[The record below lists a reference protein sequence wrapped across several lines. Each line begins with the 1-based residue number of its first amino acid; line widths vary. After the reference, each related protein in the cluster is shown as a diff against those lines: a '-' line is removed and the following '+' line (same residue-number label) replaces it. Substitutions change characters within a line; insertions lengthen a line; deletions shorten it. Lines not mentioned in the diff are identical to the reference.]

1 MTQVPRT
8 SWRLGFATMLMTM
21 LSFTCSESSPSAA
34 AQAAGDSTKVFAGAQ
49 IQEIYRLNL
58 DRDNGLLETINAA
71 VKQYGIQDGAILTTV
86 GSTQEC
92 TYHYVESTSPTAKDI
107 FVTQKG
113 AAEILSVTGLI
124 AAGEPHLHITLA
136 TPDGKAFGGHLE
148 NGCKILYVAE
158 VTLAK
163 FSGPQ
168 LVRQPNKN
176 KIPMLVSR

>member
-1 MTQVPRT
+1 MTQVLGT
-8 SWRLGFATMLMTM
+8 SWQFRFAAMFTTLLGL
-21 LSFTCSESSPSAA
+21 TCSASSPIASP
-34 AQAAGDSTKVFAGAQ
+34 QTTGDSTKTFAGAQ
-49 IQEIYRLNL
+49 VQEIYRLNL
-58 DRDNGLLETINAA
+58 DRDEGLLEGINGA
-71 VKQYGIQDGAILTTV
+71 VKQYGIQDGAVLTTV

-92 TYHYVESTSPTAKDI
+92 TYHYVESTSATAKDV

-136 TPDGKAFGGHLE
+136 TPDGRAFGGHLE

-158 VTLAK
+158 ITLAK